1 MYLSHKGTFVAAA
14 TIFGLGLF
22 LTFVITN
29 NLGQT
34 VQTGSNAQTPTTP
47 SGGAAV
53 LLTPG
58 VSSTASNTLT
68 CAMCDLNGDGVIDA
82 VDIGLIQRVLA
93 TNPAN
98 PKAQIYLA
106 FCSQFANPSTPVAS
120 CPNVTSMPIPT
131 YMPVTPA
138 ATTPGATTPAVTG
151 STTPAPTGSGGAS
164 GLGDCNGTGGA
175 GVKDG
180 ITNLLDFELLRQE
193 LSAEVQSK
201 FCDFDTNGSV
211 DIVDFTDYFRKGY
224 NN

>member
-1 MYLSHKGTFVAAA
+1 MYLSHKGTFAAAA

-34 VQTGSNAQTPTTP
+34 VQTSSSAQTPTTP
-47 SGGAAV
+47 GSV

-58 VSSTASNTLT
+58 ATSTASNTLT
-68 CAMCDLNGDGVIDA
+68 CAMCDMNGDGVIDVA
-82 VDIGLIQRVLA
+82 DLTIIRNALA
-93 TNPAN
+93 ANPAN

-106 FCSQFANPSTPVAS
+106 FCTQFVNPSTPVAS

-131 YMPVTPA
+131 YIPV
-138 ATTPGATTPAVTG
+138 TPGATTPAA
-151 STTPAPTGSGGAS
+151 STPAPTGTGGAS
-164 GLGDCNGTGGA
+164 GLGDCNGSGGA

-193 LSAEVQSK
+193 LSAEVQTK
-201 FCDFDTNGSV
+201 FCDFNTSGAV
-211 DIVDFTDYFRKGY
+211 DIIDFTDYFRKGY
-224 NN
+224 NS

>member
-29 NLGQT
+29 NLGQS

-47 SGGAAV
+47 GSV

-58 VSSTASNTLT
+58 ASSTASNTLT
-68 CAMCDLNGDGVIDA
+68 CAMCDMNGDGVIDA
-82 VDIGLIQRVLA
+82 ADIAIIQRVLA
-93 TNPAN
+93 VNPAN

-120 CPNVTSMPIPT
+120 CPNITSMPIPT
-131 YMPVTPA
+131 YIPA
-138 ATTPGATTPAVTG
+138 PTGVVTPGASTPAVTG
-151 STTPAPTGSGGAS
+151 TITPAPTGSGGAS
-164 GLGDCNGTGGA
+164 GIGDCNGSGGA

-193 LSAEVQSK
+193 LSAEVQTK
-201 FCDFDTNGSV
+201 FCDFDANGSV